1 MPTFARHID
10 PLTGDRTL
18 DRTRRTFARARTP
31 ELAIV
36 QNVLRTPLG
45 SAARDRTY
53 GVRPVDNAAPNAA
66 AAWRQ
71 NVLVALA
78 RWVANGTLRDV
89 DVTSVV
95 VPLATGGSALAYAVT
110 FKGRD
115 ERVQTFHGRT

>member
-10 PLTGDRTL
+10 PTTG